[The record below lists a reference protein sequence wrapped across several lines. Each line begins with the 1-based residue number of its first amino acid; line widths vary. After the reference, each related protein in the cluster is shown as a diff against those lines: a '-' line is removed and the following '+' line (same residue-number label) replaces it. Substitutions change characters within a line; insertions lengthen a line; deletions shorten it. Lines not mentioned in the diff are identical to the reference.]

1 MHAAACILYRENV
14 SYSLRISYILY
25 CVTSIRQRN
34 TVLQRGLH
42 DRATAVKMEC
52 LKMLRDV
59 WLAKCCQGDPIL
71 LLKYLDVE
79 TNESVGESV
88 MLALLNADMV
98 KIHTEHGLRKFIPEA
113 NSEKGI
119 QLLNLIYSL
128 SMNRIL

>member
-1 MHAAACILYRENV
+1 MP
-14 SYSLRISYILY
+14 YILH
-25 CVTSIRQRN
+25 CITSIRQRN

-59 WLAKCCQGDPIL
+59 WLVKCCQGDPIL

-98 KIHTEHGLRKFIPEA
+98 KIHSEHGLKKFIPEA
-113 NSEKGI
+113 NAEKGM
-119 QLLNLIYSL
+119 QFLNLFYSV
-128 SMNRIL
+128 SMNHML